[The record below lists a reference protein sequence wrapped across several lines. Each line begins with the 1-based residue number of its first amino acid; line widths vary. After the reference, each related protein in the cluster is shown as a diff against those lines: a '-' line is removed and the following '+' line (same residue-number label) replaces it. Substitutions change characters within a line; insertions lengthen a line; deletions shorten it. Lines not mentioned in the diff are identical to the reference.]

1 MVIIKS
7 TCKAVSRQIAVFIAS
22 LLFFALLAID
32 HLGCLAAKEVATNT
46 FYVKIKPGADG
57 SQNPNDLAHQI
68 ARRNGFHNLGPVSPS
83 ILRFEKSLRILN
95 DIFSFLSLFL
105 LISFIN

>member
-22 LLFFALLAID
+22 LIFSALLAID
-32 HLGCLAAKEVATNT
+32 NLGCLAAKEVATNT

-57 SQNPNDLAHQI
+57 SQDPNALAHQI
-68 ARRNGFHNLGPVSPS
+68 ARRNGFHNLGV
-83 ILRFEKSLRILN
+83 
-95 DIFSFLSLFL
+95 
-105 LISFIN
+105 LISLLKLEKKEVV

>member
-22 LLFFALLAID
+22 LIFSALLAID
-32 HLGCLAAKEVATNT
+32 NLGCLAAKEVATNT

-57 SQNPNDLAHQI
+57 SQDPNALAHQI
-68 ARRNGFHNLGPVSPS
+68 ARRNGFHNLGPVRLFKIDYIKAFNLKIKA
-83 ILRFEKSLRILN
+83 ILVKICT
-95 DIFSFLSLFL
+95 L
-105 LISFIN
+105 L